1 MKAILTILL
10 GCLAQLTFSQN
21 LIFFDKEKIGSQSIN
36 ALCQDNDNFLWIGT
50 KHGLHRFDGT
60 RFVSYFHDRQDSC
73 SLKDNEVHSL
83 YVDNRQTLW
92 IGTAS
97 GLQRYLPESD
107 NFQSV
112 VLDNADTGGRIT
124 GILQCSDNTL
134 LCNVSGTG
142 IFQVDIKT
150 MKAHP
155 IMKDTYSP
163 YILCMLEDNQKYLWI
178 GTDRQ
183 GIIRTNPFTGE
194 KKRYDLPL
202 GNIETILKDTDGNI
216 YIVLKQA
223 IYIWNKEADQPV
235 PLTYTGNRKEIV
247 FDSAI
252 LTSDDN
258 IVLGTYGQGLMY
270 IAHGTTEIRD
280 MNTLYSSFVNINK
293 IKATALFE
301 DRLKN
306 LWIGCAYQGM
316 LMLPHKD
323 MPFHFYDLPITLSDT
338 PGQINAIYND
348 RQNVLWCA
356 IEDNG
361 IFQFDSHGHV
371 TRNIPTP
378 GSVSS
383 MYEDSE
389 GTFWIGVNEKGLY
402 IMDRK
407 TGTLHLQYPVS
418 GDFAIR
424 TIAEDRHKN
433 LYISILG
440 KGILRYQLRTRK
452 GELFSVGHPLPDKKN
467 IYNNWIAS
475 ILCDSKDRIWF
486 GHYGYISCYDT
497 KTRHF
502 LDFPFK
508 SDIQFTSCYSIIEG
522 KNDTI
527 WLGTRQGLVCY
538 NSRTN
543 KYSVWTTE
551 QGLSDNIIC
560 GLIQDQ
566 QGNLWCS
573 TTKGINFI
581 DCKTWKVTN
590 FYTGNGLH
598 DKVYLEGRYSTDQ
611 NGRIY
616 LGGEKGIT
624 SFQPKDIY
632 QVTFDTAPFITDMYV
647 YDRRINRQSLSGGHP
662 VADKEPIRATDFQL
676 AYSDNTFT
684 FLVSMMNYRDAGNVF
699 YEYRLKEFGD
709 SWNRTQPGE
718 NRIQYHH
725 LPSGNY
731 TLEIR
736 ASENGCYSPVKSVG
750 IHIASPWYFSPLARI
765 LYGLLL
771 LGTCYLVYIA
781 IRRRQ
786 REKTGEMKLQFF
798 INIAH
803 EIRSPLTL
811 IVSPLEQLLKKN
823 NDKETV
829 KSLLTIRYNTNRIL
843 NLLNQLLDIR
853 RIDKGQIH
861 LQMAE
866 TDIQR
871 FIKELLEMFSG
882 QAQQQGIHLTAEFA
896 ENLPPVWIDP
906 NHFDKVVINL
916 LANALK
922 YTPEGGDI
930 RINVCTGN
938 NPKATGP
945 LRHYLEISVSDTGRG
960 LNEKDLK
967 RIFERFYQGDAS
979 QGSILPGF
987 GIGLNLCQSLV
998 KIHHGVIYA
1007 ENRKDTQG
1015 SRFTIRLPLGCQ
1027 HLRKEEMA
1035 AANQVVNTSVPSY
1048 LIQEENIVALEKT
1061 ERSKTRYRVLAI
1073 DDDEALLRFLQ
1084 ENLSA
1089 SYRVNTASNGTEGW
1103 QKAVTTLPDLIV
1115 SDVAMPGMD
1124 GIQLLKELKKNPN
1137 TNHIP
1142 VILLTS
1148 RTEFANRMEGLE
1160 QGADYYLS
1168 KPFNM
1173 EELQVSI
1180 ANLITNR
1187 IRLKGKFSGNQM
1199 QEDKITSI
1207 SLPDNDQLLMD
1218 KVMKVINENL
1228 SNPQLNVELLTQE
1241 VGISR
1246 SQLHRRLKEITG
1258 LPVSDFIRNL
1268 RIRQA
1273 VRLLKD
1279 KSLTVTQVAYAV
1291 GFTSQSHFSTI
1302 FKKLNG
1308 ISPTEYKEAK
1318 TERQQ
1323 EIDRQS
1329 DIDTINFP
1337 EKTK

>member
-10 GCLAQLTFSQN
+10 GCIVQLTFSQN
-21 LIFFDKEKIGSQSIN
+21 LIFFDKEKIGSQSVN

-60 RFVSYFHDRQDSC
+60 RFVSYFHDKQDSC
-73 SLKDNEVHSL
+73 SLKDNEVHTL
-83 YVDNRQTLW
+83 YVDNGQTLW
-92 IGTAS
+92 VGTAS

-107 NFQSV
+107 NFQPV
-112 VLDNADTGGRIT
+112 ALENEDTGGRIT
-124 GILQCSDNTL
+124 GILQRADNTL

-142 IFQVDIKT
+142 IFRVDTQT
-150 MKAHP
+150 MKACP
-155 IMKDTYSP
+155 ILKDAYSP
-163 YILCMLEDNQKYLWI
+163 YILCMLEDSRKSLWI
-178 GTDRQ
+178 GTDRK
-183 GIIRTNPFTGE
+183 GIIRTNTITGE
-194 KKRYDLPL
+194 KKMYDLPL
-202 GNIETILKDTDGNI
+202 GNIERILEDKDGNI
-216 YIVLKQA
+216 YAVSKQA
-223 IYIWNKEADQPV
+223 VYMWDRQADQLV
-235 PLTYTGNRKEIV
+235 PLPYTGRKKGIAFE
-247 FDSAI
+247 SAV
-252 LTSDDN
+252 LTSDND

-270 IAHGTTEIRD
+270 IAHRTTEIKD
-280 MNTLYSSFVNINK
+280 MDTLYSSFVNINK
-293 IKATALFE
+293 IKATTLFE
-301 DRLKN
+301 DRLQN

-316 LMLPHKD
+316 LMLPHQD
-323 MPFHFYDLPITLSDT
+323 TPFRFYDLPITLSDI
-338 PGQINAIYND
+338 PGQINAIYID
-348 RQNVLWCA
+348 RKDVLWCS

-361 IFQFDSHGHV
+361 IYQFDSHGHV
-371 TRNIPTP
+371 TRNIPAP

-383 MYEDSE
+383 MYEDSK
-389 GTFWIGVNEKGLY
+389 GTFWIGVNGKGLY
-402 IMDRK
+402 VLDRK
-407 TGTLHLQYPVS
+407 TGTLDLQYPAS
-418 GDFAIR
+418 GDFVIRAI
-424 TIAEDRHKN
+424 TEDADKN
-433 LYISILG
+433 LYVSILG
-440 KGILRYQLRTRK
+440 KGVLRYQLQAEK
-452 GELFSVGHPLPDKKN
+452 GELFSAGHTPELGKG

-475 ILCDSKDRIWF
+475 ILCDSKNRIWF
-486 GHYGYISCYDT
+486 GHFGYISCYDT
-497 KTRHF
+497 RNERF
-502 LDFPFK
+502 LDLPFK
-508 SDIQFTSCYSIIEG
+508 PEIRFTSCYSMTEG
-522 KNDTI
+522 KDGTI

-538 NSRTN
+538 NPETDN
-543 KYSVWTTE
+543 YSVLTTE
-551 QGLSDNIIC
+551 QGLSDDIIC
-560 GLIQDQ
+560 GLVQDG

-573 TTKGINFI
+573 TTQGICFI
-581 DCKTWKVTN
+581 DYQTLKVTN
-590 FYTGNGLH
+590 YYTGNGLH
-598 DKVYLEGRYSTDQ
+598 DKVYLEGRCSMDRS
-611 NGRIY
+611 GRIY

-624 SFQPKDIY
+624 SFHPKDIR
-632 QVTFDTAPFITDMYV
+632 QTTFDTAPFITDMYI

-662 VADKEPIRATDFQL
+662 VIDNEPIRATDFHL

-709 SWNRTQPGE
+709 SWNRTLPGE

-736 ASENGCYSPVKSVG
+736 ASENGCYSPVKSVR
-750 IHIASPWYFSPLARI
+750 IHIAPPWYLSPFAQL

-781 IRRRQ
+781 IRRKQ
-786 REKTGEMKLQFF
+786 REKAGETKLQFF

-811 IVSPLEQLLKKN
+811 IVSPLEQLLKKT

-853 RIDKGQIH
+853 RIDKGQMH
-861 LQMAE
+861 LQLAE

-871 FIKELLEMFSG
+871 FIEELLEMFSG
-882 QAQQQGIHLTAEFA
+882 QAQQQGINLTADFA

-922 YTPEGGDI
+922 YTPEGGYI
-930 RINVCTGN
+930 RVNVCTGD

-960 LNEKDLK
+960 LNEKDLR
-967 RIFERFYQGDAS
+967 RIFERFYQGNAS

-998 KIHHGVIYA
+998 RIHHGVIYA
-1007 ENRKDTQG
+1007 ENRDDTRG
-1015 SRFTIRLPLGCQ
+1015 SRFTIRLPLGHQ
-1027 HLRKEEMA
+1027 HLRKEEMVTTSQA
-1035 AANQVVNTSVPSY
+1035 VNISVPSY
-1048 LIQEENIVALEKT
+1048 LVQEQAIVSTGRT
-1061 ERSKTRYRVLAI
+1061 ERSKTHYRVLAI
-1073 DDDEALLRFLQ
+1073 DDDEALLHFLQ

-1089 SYRVNTASNGTEGW
+1089 SYRVDTASNGTEGW

-1148 RTEFANRMEGLE
+1148 RTEFAGRMEGLE
-1160 QGADYYLS
+1160 QGADYYLN

-1173 EELQVSI
+1173 EELQASI

-1207 SLPDNDQLLMD
+1207 SLPDNDRILMD
-1218 KVMKVINENL
+1218 KIMKVINENL
-1228 SNPQLNVELLTQE
+1228 ANPQLNVELLTQE

-1273 VRLLKD
+1273 ARLLKD

-1308 ISPTEYKEAK
+1308 ISPTEYKEANMG
-1318 TERQQ
+1318 EQQ

-1329 DIDTINFP
+1329 DMDTI
-1337 EKTK
+1337 